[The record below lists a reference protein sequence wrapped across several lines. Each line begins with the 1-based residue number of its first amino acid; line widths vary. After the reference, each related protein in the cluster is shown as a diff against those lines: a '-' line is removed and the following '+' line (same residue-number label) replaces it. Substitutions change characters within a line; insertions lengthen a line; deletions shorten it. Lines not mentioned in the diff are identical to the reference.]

1 MNWLTFSIMIALLGA
16 SAFFAASETGLTS
29 ASRGSMLRLLKQ
41 GNRDAG
47 VVSELVAR
55 RERLIGALLL
65 GNNIA
70 NIGASAL
77 ATNIFTG
84 WFGEVGVLY
93 ATAVMTVLVV
103 IFAEVLP
110 KTIAINAPDRVAL
123 AVARPMRLTMYVL
136 GPLLAVIEAIVRVLM
151 RLIGFKVGA
160 NQPLLSPTERLRG
173 AVDLLHREGKVEK
186 HDRDML
192 GGLLDL
198 RELEVSDVMIHR
210 TEVVMVNA
218 DLPAEELV
226 GEVLASE
233 YTRIP
238 LWREKPENI
247 IGVLHAKDLLRA
259 IRAAEGDTS
268 RIDVSSL
275 ALPPWF
281 VPEMRPVSEQ
291 LKAFRRRKTHFAMV
305 VDEYGEFEGI
315 VTLEDILEE
324 IVGDISDE
332 QDVVVA
338 GVRAQP
344 DGSVVVDGSVPI
356 RDLNRAMDW
365 DLPDEEATTVAG
377 LVIHEARSIP
387 ERGQSFTFH
396 GFRFRVLRRER
407 NRITALRIVPVPR
420 ETELE
425 DARPKRA
432 GTAF

>member
-1 MNWLTFSIMIALLGA
+1 LVCLLV
-16 SAFFAASETGLTS
+16 SAFFAASETALTG
-29 ASRGSMLRLLKQ
+29 ASRASMLRLSKQ
-41 GNRDAG
+41 GNPDAG
-47 VVSELVAR
+47 IVSRLSAT

-77 ATNIFTG
+77 ATGIFTT

-93 ATAVMTVLVV
+93 ATGVMTVLVV

-123 AVARPMRLTMYVL
+123 LVARPMKNMVFLL
-136 GPLLAVIEAIVRVLM
+136 GPLLSVVEVIVRFLL
-151 RLIGFKVGA
+151 RLIGIKA
-160 NQPLLSPTERLRG
+160 DHNQPILSPFERLRG
-173 AVDLLHREGKVEK
+173 AVDLLHHEGKVEK
-186 HDRDML
+186 QDRDML

-198 RELEVSDVMIHR
+198 RELEVSDVMVHR
-210 TEVVMVNA
+210 TEMVLINA

-226 GEVLASE
+226 REVLATE

-238 LWREKPENI
+238 LWRDKPENI

-259 IRAAEGDTS
+259 IRAADGDTS
-268 RIDVSSL
+268 KIDVSTIM
-275 ALPPWF
+275 LPPWF

-291 LKAFRRRKTHFAMV
+291 LKAFRRRKTHFALV
-305 VDEYGEFEGI
+305 VDEYGEVEGM

-332 QDVVVA
+332 HDVVVA

-365 DLPDEEATTVAG
+365 RLPDEEATTVAG

-387 ERGQSFTFH
+387 DRGQSFTFH

-407 NRITALRIVPVPR
+407 NRITALRIVAVPR
-420 ETELE
+420 ESEAAE
-425 DARPKRA
+425 KKPRRA
-432 GTAF
+432 GKAF